1 MVTHLLEAKLP
12 ILRPEGVSLAIDLDG
27 QRALED
33 LDVLVLEGME
43 VQRRLLAGEGEQS
56 RVVVVEGHLEGKG
69 ATGMRDDGGRNGPFE
84 SAEGGA
90 ALAGQPTVLC
100 TAMHCEAL
108 RGCEKGQGPGPG
120 QGEGVRTYAI
130 TVVWPAVR
138 VVGLTGAIIAK
149 HAEGRSTSRR
159 RWDECGRT
167 YPFSAAPVV
176 SPPGI

>member
-100 TAMHCEAL
+100 TAIH
-108 RGCEKGQGPGPG
+108 
-120 QGEGVRTYAI
+120 
-130 TVVWPAVR
+130 
-138 VVGLTGAIIAK
+138 
-149 HAEGRSTSRR
+149 
-159 RWDECGRT
+159 
-167 YPFSAAPVV
+167 
-176 SPPGI
+176 